1 LDLATDSRA
10 QISKNIVREININ
23 KKAEKRYT
31 LMAIIF
37 SDEDILAL
45 YEALITRWSNERAEH
60 KKLQVENDELRKK
73 LDDLRVSRIYVNF

>member
-1 LDLATDSRA
+1 
-10 QISKNIVREININ
+10 
-23 KKAEKRYT
+23 
-31 LMAIIF
+31 MAIIF